1 MRTRHTR
8 QFAIGA
14 ASGLGSAVL
23 FGLSAPLAKLLLPN
37 AAPWLL
43 AGLLYL
49 GAGIGLSVIRL
60 IARAQPGGDASDRL
74 RRQDRPRL
82 FAIVVAGFTDRGCLF
97 RSGASPIPRARVEPR
112 PLQSG

>member
-1 MRTRHTR
+1 MRTEHSR

-14 ASGLGSAVL
+14 ASGLGSTVL

-60 IARAQPGGDASDRL
+60 ISRAQPGGDASDRL

-97 RSGASPIPRARVEPR
+97 RSGASPIP
-112 PLQSG
+112 